1 MGRTVAPWTPN
12 LVSAALFIEH
22 LLQASPSSPVAN
34 EGKDN
39 HRQTQVSLVSTT
51 DLETEAQRG

>member
-1 MGRTVAPWTPN
+1 MAPWTPN